1 MVKKGMVMAVK
12 KYFAMRVLSVS
23 TEQVTDIQIASYR
36 EKLINEMKKMGASEK
51 ELLLIH
57 DATIKN
63 SIINKREPRNVAWA
77 ILQ

>member
-1 MVKKGMVMAVK
+1 MAVK
-12 KYFAMRVLSVS
+12 KYFAMRVFSVS

-77 ILQ
+77 IL

>member
-1 MVKKGMVMAVK
+1 MK
-12 KYFAMRVLSVS
+12 KYFAMRIS

-77 ILQ
+77 LLQ